1 KGRIREDDSSVPLQ
15 DGPYAYGTLFVTG
28 GEQPK
33 LYRTASADGEKEI
46 LLDGDAEAAG
56 KAYFR
61 IGGADHSHDHS
72 RLLWGH
78 DDKGSEYYTRRIRDL
93 ATGVDLHGE
102 AADTSGAGVWDGK
115 DEGFFFVRVDTNH
128 RPSKLFHRTIG
139 GVERLIY
146 EESDPGYF
154 MGV

>member
-1 KGRIREDDSSVPLQ
+1 
-15 DGPYAYGTLFVTG
+15 
-28 GEQPK
+28 
-33 LYRTASADGEKEI
+33 
-46 LLDGDAEAAG
+46 
-56 KAYFR
+56 
-61 IGGADHSHDHS
+61 
-72 RLLWGH
+72 
-78 DDKGSEYYTRRIRDL
+78 RIRDL

-146 EESDPGYF
+146 EETDPGYF
-154 MGV
+154 MGVGGSRLNDWIFLSIYDHETSEYRILPAGDPA